1 MCFSKKQ
8 ACCWPEWCHFVV
20 SHNLYLIEDPII
32 LNYKKKRISWFDG
45 IKTRGCL
52 HFIVEFIASII
63 IYEKKSAIPRCDK
76 NIIYLVKKP
85 LSHNERFP
93 IGWEYFSFEKLCNAI
108 PNLAKI
114 RSVRRGSQAGCII

>member
-52 HFIVEFIASII
+52 HFIVKFIASII

-85 LSHNERFP
+85 LPHNERFP
-93 IGWEYFSFEKLCNAI
+93 FGWEYFCT
-108 PNLAKI
+108 
-114 RSVRRGSQAGCII
+114 VV

>member
-32 LNYKKKRISWFDG
+32 LNYKQKRISWFDG
-45 IKTRGCL
+45 NKTRGCL

-85 LSHNERFP
+85 LPHNERFP
-93 IGWEYFSFEKLCNAI
+93 FGWEYFCT
-108 PNLAKI
+108 
-114 RSVRRGSQAGCII
+114 VV